1 MKITMKRRILALF
14 ALTLALFEPGGLRA
28 ASAQVE
34 QCTPANLATGWCE
47 EDGNIGGSSAGIF
60 HFTTV
65 PLLEFDET
73 PDPPLHYVN
82 GEITIPTSP
91 NPTVIPAGRLHVW
104 TGLQGGR
111 PAVERFAATDSYDG
125 IKKLLNHSAPPGT
138 GVNLGAG
145 EMYFLDHNA
154 GGCSPF
160 VSKTKHIDV
169 NNNGTIDPGETF
181 SFFEAT
187 GCVGGAVKK
196 GIEIA
201 VSPVYSSSF
210 HQVGGGVVKPL
221 FTSGF
226 ANLATDVVPFKFVLG
241 KGVKKANPITGA
253 LEKVGSL
260 SRLEIE
266 WLLSTSAAAGNF
278 KWSTLGLVAD
288 ADGDG
293 VADSPEPNITR
304 CLRAAGSGTKAALD
318 ETVMKDVN
326 ETPLGT
332 TDLTDPT
339 PLNNTYFGKSTEDI
353 QDCIAGRD
361 LDEDG
366 LAEFPNDSDPLTGD
380 RPPHPLAIGYLFAD
394 IFVQDIPAPFGDV
407 DADPEGYDVAIDG
420 LHAYDPTLPDPR
432 LNVICGKYPFWA
444 NLRFTSIYPNFF
456 PLLLSETTVNEV
468 WVKHDEMHVFKNTDK
483 GPIIWKTAHVH
494 PAGKDH
500 PSCGYNPPD
509 PK

>member
-1 MKITMKRRILALF
+1 TNYTAV
-14 ALTLALFEPGGLRA
+14 PGSGM
-28 ASAQVE
+28 
-34 QCTPANLATGWCE
+34 
-47 EDGNIGGSSAGIF
+47 
-60 HFTTV
+60 
-65 PLLEFDET
+65 
-73 PDPPLHYVN
+73 
-82 GEITIPTSP
+82 
-91 NPTVIPAGRLHVW
+91 
-104 TGLQGGR
+104 
-111 PAVERFAATDSYDG
+111 
-125 IKKLLNHSAPPGT
+125 
-138 GVNLGAG
+138 NLGLG
-145 EMYFLDHNA
+145 EMHFLNHNA
-154 GGCSPF
+154 GGCGGF
-160 VSKTKHIDV
+160 VQTTKEIDV
-169 NNNGTIDPGETF
+169 NNDGTIGPGETF
-181 SFFEAT
+181 TFFEAT
-187 GCVGGAVKK
+187 GCNGGVVKQQVEL
-196 GIEIA
+196 GTSN
-201 VSPVYSSSF
+201 VHGSSF
-210 HQVGGGVVKPL
+210 HQASTGGSVKPL
-221 FTSGF
+221 DQSQLNSIQ
-226 ANLATDVVPFKFVLG
+226 AVIVPFKFVLG
-241 KGVKKANPITGA
+241 KGVKKVNPLTGA
-253 LEKVGSL
+253 LENVGTL
-260 SRLEIE
+260 SWVEIG